1 MLEEKYIG
9 LGLAL
14 GGTFL
19 IGSSFIITK
28 KGLNDAAARSD
39 EYPHSHQ
46 RSNNSRSASDD
57 LAYLQNPIWWAGMIT
72 MVVGEVANFA
82 AYTFAP
88 AILVTPLGAM
98 SVIIGAILASFLLDE
113 KLGRLGVCGC
123 AACIIGS
130 VVIVLH
136 APSDK
141 EVETVDE
148 ILSYAARPIFL
159 IYITFV
165 GVFSL
170 FMIYRVVPTHGTK
183 NPMVYLSICSLVG
196 SVSVMAIKGFGV
208 ALKLTLSGNNQLTH
222 VSTYVFLVVVV
233 GCIVVQMNYF
243 NKALDTFST
252 NVVNPIYYVF
262 FTTAT
267 IIASALLFSGFN
279 TPGGVNTISLIC
291 GFLTIFMGVYLL
303 NISREPETP
312 HPTTSLESGLMNPR
326 MSMSGRLSMESNG
339 AGFGYGAVPG
349 SSYAADG
356 SLQSAGHGRRS
367 NLYRA
372 QNSTLFNAFEE
383 EGVPLGELPEEDE
396 SSDDEGGRRGQR
408 GQQGPGRSLLGGK
421 KGREGDV
428 EGGRHPA
435 YQDSGR

>member
-1 MLEEKYIG
+1 MIEEKYIG
-9 LGLAL
+9 LALAL

-28 KGLNDAAARSD
+28 KGLNDAAARNPDYS
-39 EYPHSHQ
+39 HSHQ
-46 RSNNSRSASDD
+46 RQSGSRNASDD
-57 LAYLQNPIWWAGMIT
+57 LSYLQNPIWWAGMVT

-130 VVIVLH
+130 VIIVLH

-148 ILSYAARPIFL
+148 ILSYAARPGFL
-159 IYITFV
+159 VYITFV
-165 GVFSL
+165 AVFSL
-170 FMIYRVVPTHGTK
+170 YMIYRVVPTHGTR

-208 ALKLTLSGNNQLTH
+208 AIKLTLSGNNQLTH
-222 VSTYVFLVVVV
+222 VSTYVFGVVVV

-267 IIASALLFSGFN
+267 IIASAILFSGFN

-291 GFLTIFMGVYLL
+291 GFLIIFMGVFLL
-303 NISREPETP
+303 NTSREPEQIH
-312 HPTTSLESGLMNPR
+312 HPTSLESGLMNPR
-326 MSMSGRLSMESNG
+326 MSMSGGRISVESNG
-339 AGFGYGAVPG
+339 AGWNYGAVPG
-349 SSYAADG
+349 SGYAPDG
-356 SLQSAGHGRRS
+356 SLNSAGHGRRS
-367 NLYRA
+367 NLYRS

-383 EGVPLGELPEEDE
+383 EGVPLGQLPEEDE
-396 SSDDEGGRRGQR
+396 SSGDEVNARRGQ
-408 GQQGPGRSLLGGK
+408 QAPGRSLLGK
-421 KGREGDV
+421 KGREDV
-428 EGGRHPA
+428 AGGRHPA
-435 YQDSGR
+435 YQDMDR

>member
-1 MLEEKYIG
+1 MVEDKYIG

-28 KGLNDAAARSD
+28 KGLNDAAKKDS

-46 RSNNSRSASDD
+46 RQTGPRNASED
-57 LAYLQNPIWWAGMIT
+57 LSYLQNPIWWAGMVT
-72 MVVGEVANFA
+72 MIVGEVANFA

-123 AACIIGS
+123 ASCIIGS
-130 VVIVLH
+130 VIIVLH

-148 ILSYAARPIFL
+148 ILTYAAKPAFL
-159 IYITFV
+159 FYITFV
-165 GVFSL
+165 TVFSIY
-170 FMIYRVVPTHGTK
+170 MIYRVVPTHGTK

-208 ALKLTLSGNNQLTH
+208 ALKLTFAGNNQLTH
-222 VSTYVFLVVVV
+222 VSTYVFGVVVV
-233 GCIVVQMNYF
+233 GCIMIQMNYF

-267 IIASALLFSGFN
+267 IIASAILFSGFN
-279 TPGGVNTISLIC
+279 TPGGVNTISLLC
-291 GFLTIFMGVYLL
+291 GFLIIFMGVYLL
-303 NISREPETP
+303 NISREPEAP
-312 HPTTSLESGLMNPR
+312 HHATSLESGLMNPR
-326 MSMSGRLSMESNG
+326 MSMSGRMSMESNG
-339 AGFGYGAVPG
+339 PNAWNYGSVPG
-349 SSYAADG
+349 GATYGPDG
-356 SLQSAGHGRRS
+356 SLHSAGHGRRS
-367 NLYRA
+367 SIYRA
-372 QNSTLFNAFEE
+372 QNSTLFSAFEE
-383 EGVPLGELPEEDE
+383 EGMALTQLPEEDE
-396 SSDDEGGRRGQR
+396 SDDEGLTRREQA
-408 GQQGPGRSLLGGK
+408 QGPGRSLLAK
-421 KGREGDV
+421 KGREEV
-428 EGGRHPA
+428 AGGKHPA
-435 YQDSGR
+435 YQDSR